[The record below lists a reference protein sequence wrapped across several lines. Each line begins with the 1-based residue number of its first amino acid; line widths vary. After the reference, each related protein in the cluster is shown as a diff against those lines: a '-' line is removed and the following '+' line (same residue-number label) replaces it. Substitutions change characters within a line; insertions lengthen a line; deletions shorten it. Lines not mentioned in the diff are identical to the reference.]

1 MERSVFHDSDVEIGA
16 LEEQVAIPATHTGEP
31 AAGPKVII
39 VIIII
44 IMVTQHISTMTKSH
58 HGGEMSLMMK
68 VGMCQCQKPTIHHD
82 EFDFRVQ

>member
-1 MERSVFHDSDVEIGA
+1 MVFDDSDVEMGA

-44 IMVTQHISTMTKSH
+44 IIITNIIVIISS
-58 HGGEMSLMMK
+58 
-68 VGMCQCQKPTIHHD
+68 
-82 EFDFRVQ
+82 

>member
-1 MERSVFHDSDVEIGA
+1 MERSVFDDSDVEMGA

-44 IMVTQHISTMTKSH
+44 IIMLFSV
-58 HGGEMSLMMK
+58 LL
-68 VGMCQCQKPTIHHD
+68 
-82 EFDFRVQ
+82 RL

>member
-1 MERSVFHDSDVEIGA
+1 MVFDDSDVEMGA

-44 IMVTQHISTMTKSH
+44 ITNIIIIISS
-58 HGGEMSLMMK
+58 
-68 VGMCQCQKPTIHHD
+68 
-82 EFDFRVQ
+82 